1 MNRFFTRALLKW
13 NESENNREIPWK
25 GEKNPYLIWL
35 SEIILQQT
43 RTEQGMPYFLAFKKR
58 YPTVH
63 QLAAAPEDEVMRM
76 WQGLGYYSRARNLH
90 ATAKL
95 ISKELD
101 GKFPD
106 TFEKLKKLKGV
117 GDYTAAAIAS
127 FAFDEPKAVVDGNVI
142 RVLSRFSGIST
153 PFDTA
158 NGKKEFAAHAQALI
172 DKNNPGAYNQAIM
185 DFGATICVPQ
195 NPGCNSCPLNKKCFA
210 ATHQLVKELPYREKK
225 TGIKERYFNYVCVW
239 HQNAL
244 FIQKRTENNLWKNMY
259 QPILLESNM
268 ALAKVSIRKKIGEL
282 LPPAAYVV
290 KDISEELTQLLSHR
304 KIRFRFIDISIKNRN
319 ALQGLEGAFVPI
331 KKLHQYAF
339 PRTVHLYLKQ
349 KGLL

>member
-13 NESENNREIPWK
+13 NESENSREMPWK

-58 YPTVH
+58 YPTV
-63 QLAAAPEDEVMRM
+63 QLLAAAPEDEVMRM

-90 ATAKL
+90 TTAKL
-95 ISKELD
+95 ISKDL
-101 GKFPD
+101 GGLFPD

-127 FAFDEPKAVVDGNVI
+127 FAFGEPKAVVDGNVI
-142 RVLSRFSGIST
+142 RVLSRFTGIST

-158 NGKKEFAAHAQALI
+158 TGKKEFATQAQALI

-195 NPGCNSCPLNKKCFA
+195 NPDCSSCPLNKKCFA
-210 ATHQLVKELPYREKK
+210 ATHQLVKELPYRAKK
-225 TGIKERYFNYVCVW
+225 TIVKEQHFSYVCVW
-239 HQNAL
+239 HQKAI

-259 QPILLESNM
+259 QPVLLESKKPLTK
-268 ALAKVSIRKKIGEL
+268 AAIAKKLDNL
-282 LPPAAYVV
+282 LPHSAYVI
-290 KDISEELTQLLSHR
+290 KDISEESTQLLSHR
-304 KIRFRFIDISIKNRN
+304 KIRFRFIDIFIKNRN
-319 ALQGLEGAFVPI
+319 ELQGLEGAFVPI